1 MIQTIS
7 NVARLRNTEREA
19 TWNRKKKKNYL
30 YGIKLPRLETDRLP
44 DRGTR
49 YVFLRE
55 PGVYS
60 EHVVNSALPPAYGAI
75 LPQSQLYR
83 LSEKTIKRC
92 C

>member
-1 MIQTIS
+1 MQKEKPRGI
-7 NVARLRNTEREA
+7 AG
-19 TWNRKKKKNYL
+19 KKNYL
-30 YGIKLPRLETDRLP
+30 YGIKLPRLETNRLP

-55 PGVYS
+55 RGVYS
-60 EHVVNSALPPAYGAI
+60 EHVVSVNSALPHAYGAI
-75 LPQSQLYR
+75 LRQSQLYR